1 MTSPAALLAAIT
13 AAAGGLATFCG
24 AQTLTEADVADRA
37 GVLVS
42 TLEESGGCDLSLHG
56 APRVDEITGRWF
68 MAYSGV
74 GAACDDM
81 SAALQRAGLAMN
93 VAFFRRPNAEELSAL
108 VGRMQSSVRRGFHCL
123 IVSKGEPRFDADA
136 SVWLVRYYASGN
148 QCEDA
153 TAELERQ
160 GRELGVLFVRVR

>member
-1 MTSPAALLAAIT
+1 VLTAIAA
-13 AAAGGLATFCG
+13 AAAGGLAAFSG

-37 GVLVS
+37 TVLVS
-42 TLEESGGCDLSLHG
+42 TLEENGGCDLSLHG
-56 APRVDEITGRWF
+56 APRVDDITGRWF
-68 MAYSGV
+68 MAYSGI

-108 VGRMQSSVRRGFHCL
+108 VGRMQAAVRRGFHCL

-136 SVWLVRYYASGN
+136 SVWLVRYYASGD
-148 QCEDA
+148 QCNDA
-153 TAELERQ
+153 SAELERQ
-160 GRELGVLFVRVR
+160 GRELGVLFGRVR